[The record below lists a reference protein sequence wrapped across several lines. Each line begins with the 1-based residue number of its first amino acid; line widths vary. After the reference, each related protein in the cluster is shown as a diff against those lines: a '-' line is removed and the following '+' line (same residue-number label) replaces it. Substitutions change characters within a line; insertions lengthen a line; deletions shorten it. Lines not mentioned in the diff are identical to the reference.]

1 LLFRGISHRGGIHTV
16 KSSYAIWALL
26 VGLVVSFACPL
37 AADEPL
43 RYEPAVVQVSGVVV
57 VENHYG
63 PPNYGENPESDRVE
77 QALILLLDMP
87 VIVEET
93 SDDAWEWNETHF
105 GVARMQMVDLNDLG
119 LWKLKWQRATI
130 EGTLFSAHTGHHR
143 TDVLIQVSRIV
154 ESGPIQ

>member
-1 LLFRGISHRGGIHTV
+1 
-16 KSSYAIWALL
+16 L
-26 VGLVVSFACPL
+26 VGLLASFASPL

-43 RYEPAVVQVSGVVV
+43 HYEPAVVQVSGVVV
-57 VENHYG
+57 VETHYG

-77 QALILLLDMP
+77 PALILLLDMP

-93 SDDAWEWNETHF
+93 PGDTSEWNETHF

-119 LWKLKWQRATI
+119 LWKLKWQHATI

-143 TDVLIQVSRIV
+143 TDVLIQVSRVV
-154 ESGPIQ
+154 EVGPIQ